1 MAGQKPLPVPA
12 AASGDPASDEEH
24 QVHEVYEAIA
34 PHFARTRF
42 KVRHPAVLQG
52 DLAVTLRW
60 RRLQLLSAPARPPVE
75 SPAFQG
81 LQRGTAR

>member
-1 MAGQKPLPVPA
+1 MTGSTKPLPVPA

-42 KVRHPAVLQG
+42 KVSCCAG
-52 DLAVTLRW
+52 A
-60 RRLQLLSAPARPPVE
+60 
-75 SPAFQG
+75 
-81 LQRGTAR
+81 

>member
-1 MAGQKPLPVPA
+1 MPGSTKPLPVPA

-42 KVRHPAVLQG
+42 KVSCCAG
-52 DLAVTLRW
+52 A
-60 RRLQLLSAPARPPVE
+60 
-75 SPAFQG
+75 
-81 LQRGTAR
+81 